1 MHMFLPLCCDGFAL
15 GIDTLWAAHALN
27 RAEGPAAALMKWPEN
42 VPLKLYK
49 ILLKKSNNKEIQVGS
64 SGK

>member
-1 MHMFLPLCCDGFAL
+1 MHIFLPLCCDGFAL

-49 ILLKKSNNKEIQVGS
+49 ILLT
-64 SGK
+64 